1 VSSALP
7 FINNTAL
14 VELVSTFG
22 YTFYLS
28 NNATGAAEELNGNI
42 RMALRSVAQV
52 ANSII
57 PSEFLRDETS
67 FLEPWFQYDAENN
80 LTQIPFSGIMTPLVE
95 DYMVDLYST
104 QGFYHS
110 VYRPSPPLPKKK
122 EHLPIY
128 LQ

>member
-1 VSSALP
+1 
-7 FINNTAL
+7 
-14 VELVSTFG
+14 
-22 YTFYLS
+22 
-28 NNATGAAEELNGNI
+28 
-42 RMALRSVAQV
+42 MALRSVAQV

-110 VYRPSPPLPKKK
+110 VYRAGPSSPLKKYIF
-122 EHLPIY
+122 LY